1 MEWFKVPSVSNY
13 GNNLSLL
20 HIKLPGVMSRRI
32 RRISIIK
39 LEDQMYEKLESSEE
53 VKMRAERELEMTT
66 DLLVGAG
73 VKEPRILKIKSSLIL
88 KGYLLLC
95 TVIMKILRTCF

>member
-1 MEWFKVPSVSNY
+1 MEWFKVKPVANY

-32 RRISIIK
+32 RRISVIK
-39 LEDQMYEKLESSEE
+39 FEDQMYEKLESSDE

-73 VKEPRILKIKSSLIL
+73 VKEPQTLKIKTGLIL
-88 KGYLLLC
+88 KGYLILC
-95 TVIMKILRTCF
+95 TVLKRF